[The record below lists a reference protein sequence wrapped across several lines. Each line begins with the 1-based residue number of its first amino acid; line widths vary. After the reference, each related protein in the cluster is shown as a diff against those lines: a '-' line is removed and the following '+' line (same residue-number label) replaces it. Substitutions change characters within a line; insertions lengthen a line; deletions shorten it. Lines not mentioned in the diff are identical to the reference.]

1 MQPGLPKIP
10 PSRINK
16 KQVMAH
22 LTPGLVDAAHKKCI
36 KDGLSLQ
43 ELIAESIN
51 AAIADYG
58 RTPFLKVGRERLVV
72 RKKSP
77 AKVQE
82 HEKSV
87 RDGKKRIGAWFE
99 RSDVEQVKAHCG
111 EFGIRIEAL
120 IEKGLRIVMSDELL
134 AIAVKEAN
142 KAKKEPSKRKPNWDW
157 ENSQADMPPPVAKAP
172 RKARVVAAA

>member
-10 PSRINK
+10 PSRVNK

-22 LTPGLVDAAHKKCI
+22 LTPDLVDAAHKKCAR
-36 KDGLSLQ
+36 DNLSLQ

-58 RTPFLKVGRERLVV
+58 RTPFLKVGRERLVI

-77 AKVQE
+77 AKVQKL
-82 HEKSV
+82 EKSV
-87 RDGKKRIGAWFE
+87 RDGKRRIGAWFE
-99 RSDVEQVKAHCG
+99 RTDVEQVKDHCR

-120 IEKGLRIVMSDELL
+120 IEKGLRIVMLDELKNIKVPK
-134 AIAVKEAN
+134 AE
-142 KAKKEPSKRKPNWDW
+142 KAKKGNWDW
-157 ENSQADMPPPVAKAP
+157 ENSQADAPPPVAKVG
-172 RKARVVAAA
+172 RKTKAVKAA